1 MSSSAAAAATSPISD
16 TQDESS
22 QPFRFS
28 LFEFLKL
35 LVLSSFWV
43 TVCTGN
49 VTRTCQAYVDTVR
62 DTKGKILFNRHSK
75 PEIVKVEGGKDG
87 KDGEDG
93 EDVEDGAD
101 GENGKCG
108 PLIVARYKPEKTK
121 VQDGEI
127 GLICFCTM
135 TPGYESDI
143 MRSYIFESRPEI
155 NGDEITFGKF
165 TTKKTGLSFP
175 VSVTT
180 KQPPGIEIGIPK
192 LFVPALMLCLRD
204 GKEVNVKVHASSF
217 WGMELYYPKARI
229 ISVTLNRKGV
239 PETIAIIP
247 VGKPPS
253 EHVVVNLTRCCSVS
267 EWSL

>member
-1 MSSSAAAAATSPISD
+1 MNKIIKMSAAAAVVSV

-35 LVLSSFWV
+35 LVLIPFWV

-49 VTRTCQAYVDTVR
+49 VTKTCLAYVDTVR
-62 DTKGKILFNRHSK
+62 DTKGKILFDRHS
-75 PEIVKVEGGKDG
+75 
-87 KDGEDG
+87 
-93 EDVEDGAD
+93 
-101 GENGKCG
+101 
-108 PLIVARYKPEKTK
+108 KPEKTK

-135 TPGYESDI
+135 TSGYETKF
-143 MRSYIFESRPEI
+143 MRSYVFESMPVIMEGKI
-155 NGDEITFGKF
+155 MCFGKF
-165 TTKKTGLSFP
+165 TTQKTGLSFP

-204 GKEVNVKVHASSF
+204 GKKVNVRIHASSSD
-217 WGMELYYPKARI
+217 GMELDYPKATP
-229 ISVTLNRKGV
+229 ISVTFNRKGV
-239 PETIAIIP
+239 PETITIIP
-247 VGKPPS
+247 AGKPPS
-253 EHVVVNLTRCCSVS
+253 DYVVVNLTRCGSVS
-267 EWSL
+267 DGPINFGAVGIW

>member
-1 MSSSAAAAATSPISD
+1 MNKIIKMSSSAAAAATSPISD

-62 DTKGKILFNRHSK
+62 DTKGKILFNRHS
-75 PEIVKVEGGKDG
+75 ET
-87 KDGEDG
+87 
-93 EDVEDGAD
+93 
-101 GENGKCG
+101 
-108 PLIVARYKPEKTK
+108 EKAK

-127 GLICFCTM
+127 GLICFCT
-135 TPGYESDI
+135 TTSGYDTKL
-143 MRSYIFESRPEI
+143 MRSYVFESRPVI
-155 NGDEITFGKF
+155 NGDEITFGNF